1 MVKKEKTREDLTK
14 KGMKWPADFE
24 KIPLEGMGVVA
35 FFVGIITGAAAAIA
49 LLAIVAGGKK
59 QSGED
64 TWPGDDTR
72 WGDGQ

>member
-1 MVKKEKTREDLTK
+1 MC
-14 KGMKWPADFE
+14 
-24 KIPLEGMGVVA
+24 VVA

>member
-1 MVKKEKTREDLTK
+1 
-14 KGMKWPADFE
+14 
-24 KIPLEGMGVVA
+24 MGVAA
-35 FFVGIITGAAAAIA
+35 FFVGIITGALAAVL
-49 LLAIVAGGKK
+49 LLAVVAGRKM